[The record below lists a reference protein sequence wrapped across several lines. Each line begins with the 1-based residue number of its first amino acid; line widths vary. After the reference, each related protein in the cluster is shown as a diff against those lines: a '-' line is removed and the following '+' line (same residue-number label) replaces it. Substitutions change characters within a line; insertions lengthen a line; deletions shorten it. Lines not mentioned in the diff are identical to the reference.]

1 MRDYGVVSPKFWIGE
16 TGKLLRGDPEAQVL
30 ALYLITSP
38 HSNMTGIFHCP
49 ILYMSHETG
58 IPIEGAGKALAR
70 LIEAGFCRYES
81 ATETVF
87 VVRMA
92 AFQIGEGLKAGDKRV
107 IGLRKEVARM
117 PNSPLKS
124 MFLNIYGEKFQLAD
138 LAKNDSP
145 CEAPSEPHRSQDQD
159 QDQEQEKDI
168 PPVPSKRSGP
178 IEIKT
183 FLENCKLNTEKPI
196 PENDPVF
203 AYAEETGI
211 PHEFLRLAWREF
223 VERSS
228 DSGKRYR
235 DWRKA
240 FRNCIR
246 GNWYKL
252 WWCRPDGDYELT
264 TTGVQAQRKH
274 SGAAA

>member
-1 MRDYGVVSPKFWIGE
+1 MSQLFPKNWTDFQHYKDRSPPWIRLHKSLLDNYE
-16 TGKLLRGDPEAQVL
+16 FQRLPVASRALAPMLWLLASESSDLKTGGFDGSPEKLAFRLRMSEQEVIDALKPLIDGGFFELEQNDSIVL
-30 ALYLITSP
+30 APCLHDAVP
-38 HSNMTGIFHCP
+38 
-49 ILYMSHETG
+49 E
-58 IPIEGAGKALAR
+58 
-70 LIEAGFCRYES
+70 
-81 ATETVF
+81 TET
-87 VVRMA
+87 
-92 AFQIGEGLKAGDKRV
+92 ET
-107 IGLRKEVARM
+107 ET
-117 PNSPLKS
+117 
-124 MFLNIYGEKFQLAD
+124 
-138 LAKNDSP
+138 DS
-145 CEAPSEPHRSQDQD
+145 
-159 QDQEQEKDI
+159 